1 MADFLQTLIIAI
13 TLGSLYALIA
23 LGYTMVYGVLKLINF
38 AHSDVVVLGAW
49 ISVTLATFGL
59 PYLGLVDPSAH
70 WWSVIV
76 VLLLSMTICGCIGF
90 AIERLAYKPI
100 RKAPRLNALI
110 TAIGVSLFLQNTGQ
124 LQFTLIANEKVVA
137 SGQMLERGSD
147 PKAVRL
153 ASNVKLDPGD
163 TYVVRAIK
171 RDAKPDN
178 DGKLPGKNFRI
189 LAPAGEYA
197 PASDIAIEQTIGKV
211 DTRDANFELLR
222 VANHPPL
229 KLPFGAMPAAMP
241 PLMSDRTLVHTVY
254 IEFTKRITEFDS
266 SGKRL
271 NETVDRDVQ
280 LVATG
285 TGSPPETLPANSA
298 PDGWVSSESTRED
311 GSRIRTDVTSFLKP
325 VRITTLDLTIVATA
339 ALLMT
344 ALQFLVFH
352 TRVGTAMRAVSFSMD
367 TSALMGIPVNR
378 IISITFVTGASLAA
392 AAGFLF
398 ALKYTQIQQPAH
410 ATWTLL
416 GLKAFVAAVVG
427 GIGNIRGATVGGFLI
442 AFIEQFGAYL
452 GQRAHWENA
461 SAYTDVF
468 VFALLILVLL
478 IKPTG
483 IFGSTVREK
492 V

>member
-49 ISVTLATFGL
+49 ISVTLATFAL
-59 PYLGLVDPSAH
+59 PYVGLVDPSAH
-70 WWSVIV
+70 WWSVVV
-76 VLLLSMTICGCIGF
+76 VLLLSMVLCGLIGF

-110 TAIGVSLFLQNTGQ
+110 TAIGVSLFLQNSGQ
-124 LQFTLIANEKVVA
+124 LKFTLIPNETVVA
-137 SGQMLERGSD
+137 SGEMVERGNN
-147 PKAVRL
+147 PKT
-153 ASNVKLDPGD
+153 VKLAADVALDEGS

-178 DGKLPGKNFRI
+178 AGKLPGKNFRVA
-189 LAPAGEYA
+189 APAGQYA
-197 PASDIAIEQTIGKV
+197 KESDIAIEQTIGRA
-211 DTRDANFELLR
+211 DTRDANFELVR
-222 VANHPPL
+222 VASHPPL
-229 KLPFGAMPAAMP
+229 QLPFGAMPAAMP
-241 PLMSDRTLVHTVY
+241 TLM
-254 IEFTKRITEFDS
+254 
-266 SGKRL
+266 
-271 NETVDRDVQ
+271 RDVE
-280 LVATG
+280 LFKH
-285 TGSPPETLPANSA
+285 
-298 PDGWVSSESTRED
+298 DFVSQTPF
-311 GSRIRTDVTSFLKP
+311 GPLNKP
-325 VRITTLDLTIVATA
+325 VRITLLDVLIVSTA
-339 ALLMT
+339 GLLMLG
-344 ALQFLVFH
+344 LQFLVFH
-352 TRVGTAMRAVSFSMD
+352 TRVGTAMRAVSYNLD

-398 ALKYTQIQQPAH
+398 ALRYQQIQQPAH

-427 GIGNIRGATVGGFLI
+427 GIGNIRGAAVGGFLI
-442 AFIEQFGAYL
+442 ASIEQFGAYL
-452 GQRAHWENA
+452 GQQVGWANA

-468 VFALLILVLL
+468 VFALLIIVLL
-478 IKPTG
+478 VKPTG